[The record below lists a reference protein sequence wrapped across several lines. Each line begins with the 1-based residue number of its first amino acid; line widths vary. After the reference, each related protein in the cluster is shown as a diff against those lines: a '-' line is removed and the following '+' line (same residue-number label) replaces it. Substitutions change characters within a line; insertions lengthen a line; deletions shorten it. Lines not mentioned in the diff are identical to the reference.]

1 MGRIVPCCCT
11 GTSSVAQAQS
21 TPRRSHRWRVEVLVA
36 AVGHTHGGSLAKVVA
51 LQVTLTKL
59 LLLETGE
66 GEINSIRTLR
76 QQQNNTG
83 IENDIFWSST

>member
-1 MGRIVPCCCT
+1 MYSTAVSGRKAILT
-11 GTSSVAQAQS
+11 Y
-21 TPRRSHRWRVEVLVA
+21 RMVA

-83 IENDIFWSST
+83 IENDIFWSSTQFIASRIESAKHDGN

>member
-1 MGRIVPCCCT
+1 
-11 GTSSVAQAQS
+11 
-21 TPRRSHRWRVEVLVA
+21 
-36 AVGHTHGGSLAKVVA
+36 
-51 LQVTLTKL
+51 L

>member
-1 MGRIVPCCCT
+1 MYSTAVSGRKAILT
-11 GTSSVAQAQS
+11 Y
-21 TPRRSHRWRVEVLVA
+21 RMVA

>member
-1 MGRIVPCCCT
+1 
-11 GTSSVAQAQS
+11 
-21 TPRRSHRWRVEVLVA
+21 VA

-83 IENDIFWSST
+83 IENDIFWSSAQYIASRIESAKHDGN

>member
-1 MGRIVPCCCT
+1 
-11 GTSSVAQAQS
+11 
-21 TPRRSHRWRVEVLVA
+21 VA
-36 AVGHTHGGSLAKVVA
+36 AVGHTHGGSLAKVVT

-76 QQQNNTG
+76 Q
-83 IENDIFWSST
+83 